1 MEKEVF
7 INLVD
12 SYKGKLSVTWLCNYF
27 GVARSTYYRWSKK
40 KDRHDIRI
48 KMIQQLC
55 KENKFTYGYRKITF
69 LLRKKII
76 VNHKVVQRIMQKYGW
91 SCRVKIKKEK
101 RPGSINFKI
110 SNVIDRDF
118 SSSKPLEKLTTD
130 ITYLD
135 YGPKRLYLSSIMDL
149 FNGEILSYTIS
160 EKQDIA
166 CVLDTLNKLP
176 KLPDKCI
183 LHSDQ
188 GSVYTSYAY
197 YQATKEKSI
206 IRSMSRKGTPADNA
220 PIESF
225 HSVLKTE
232 TFSLHPELGSSTTSV
247 IETVQNFINYYNK
260 ERIQQ
265 KYDYLSPV
273 DYRKKVIA

>member
-1 MEKEVF
+1 MEKQTF
-7 INLVD
+7 IDLVD
-12 SYKGKLSVTWLCNYF
+12 RYKGTISVTWLCNYF
-27 GVARSTYYRWSKK
+27 GVPRSTYYRWYKQI
-40 KDRHDIRI
+40 DRIDERI
-48 KMIQQLC
+48 ELVGALC
-55 KENKFTYGYRKITF
+55 KKYRFTYGYRKITF
-69 LLRKKII
+69 LLRKKQRI
-76 VNHKVVQRIMQKYGW
+76 NHKTVQRIMQTYNW
-91 SCRVKIKKEK
+91 NCRVKMKKQQ
-101 RPGSINFKI
+101 RPGSIYFKTD
-110 SNVIDRDF
+110 NVLDRKFYSDQ
-118 SSSKPLEKLTTD
+118 PLQKLTTD

-160 EKQDIA
+160 DKQDIT
-166 CVLDTLNKLP
+166 CVLDTLD
-176 KLPDKCI
+176 KLPDLPYACV

-197 YQATKEKSI
+197 YRATQKKNI

-225 HSVLKTE
+225 HSTLKSE
-232 TFSLHPELGSSTTSV
+232 TFNLQEELGSSTYSV

-260 ERIQQ
+260 DRIQQ

-273 DYRKKVIA
+273 DFRRKVTA